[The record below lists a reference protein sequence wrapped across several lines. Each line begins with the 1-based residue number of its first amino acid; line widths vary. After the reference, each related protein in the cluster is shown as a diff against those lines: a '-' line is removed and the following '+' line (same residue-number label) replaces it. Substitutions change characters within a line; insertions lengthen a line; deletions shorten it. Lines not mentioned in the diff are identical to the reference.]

1 MLECRR
7 CSSVRLVVLTR
18 VRPADNYVFRCRD
31 CGFLFSPPGAYKRV
45 SAPTGENVS
54 EKEATR

>member
-31 CGFLFSPPGAYKRV
+31 CGFLFSPPGAYRRV
-45 SAPTGENVS
+45 SAPAAENVS
-54 EKEATR
+54 EKEVTR

>member
-7 CSSVRLVVLTR
+7 CSSLRLVVLTR

-31 CGFLFSPPGAYKRV
+31 CGFLFSPPGAYRRV
-45 SAPTGENVS
+45 SGPAAENAS
-54 EKEATR
+54 EKEVTR

>member
-1 MLECRR
+1 M
-7 CSSVRLVVLTR
+7 RLVVLTR

-54 EKEATR
+54 EKGVSR

>member
-1 MLECRR
+1 M
-7 CSSVRLVVLTR
+7 RLVVLTR

-45 SAPTGENVS
+45 SAPAPENVS
-54 EKEATR
+54 EGKNVSKKEVSR